1 MGLFIGF
8 FFEEFKKKQKIWQK
22 YVEII
27 AEIDCLISLSEY
39 SFLNKKVRP
48 VFSKD
53 HFQIRGARHP
63 CLTMIDFIPNDI
75 VMDKKVMLLTGPNM
89 GGKSTTLRTVCLL
102 AVLSQVG
109 CYVPCDYYNCETIDR
124 VFTRIGPLINW
135 SWAET
140 LSSQK
145 WRTPKVFLNMPHQNL

>member
-8 FFEEFKKKQKIWQK
+8 FFEEFKKKQKIWQR

-53 HFQIRGARHP
+53 HF
-63 CLTMIDFIPNDI
+63 
-75 VMDKKVMLLTGPNM
+75 
-89 GGKSTTLRTVCLL
+89 
-102 AVLSQVG
+102 
-109 CYVPCDYYNCETIDR
+109 
-124 VFTRIGPLINW
+124 
-135 SWAET
+135 
-140 LSSQK
+140 
-145 WRTPKVFLNMPHQNL
+145 